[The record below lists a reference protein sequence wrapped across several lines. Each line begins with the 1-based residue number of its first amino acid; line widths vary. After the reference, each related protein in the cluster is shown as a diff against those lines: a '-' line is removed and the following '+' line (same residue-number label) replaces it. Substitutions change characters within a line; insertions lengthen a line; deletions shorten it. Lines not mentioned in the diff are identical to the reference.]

1 MTARDLTYAGF
12 ALIGLAA
19 VVLFLLS
26 HRRNSPIPTLSVLFG
41 RLMRRRTTR
50 VALIL
55 AWWWIGFHFF
65 VR

>member
-19 VVLFLLS
+19 LVLFLLS
-26 HRRNSPIPTLSVLFG
+26 HRKNSPIPTLTALFG
-41 RLMRRRTTR
+41 RLMRKRTTR

>member
-12 ALIGLAA
+12 ALIGVAA
-19 VVLFLLS
+19 VVLVLLS
-26 HRRNSPIPTLSVLFG
+26 HVRAARIPTLSVVFT

-50 VALIL
+50 VALVL

>member
-12 ALIGLAA
+12 ALIGVVALALI
-19 VVLFLLS
+19 LFS
-26 HRRNSPIPTLSVLFG
+26 HRKNSPVPTLSVLFG

-50 VALIL
+50 VALVL